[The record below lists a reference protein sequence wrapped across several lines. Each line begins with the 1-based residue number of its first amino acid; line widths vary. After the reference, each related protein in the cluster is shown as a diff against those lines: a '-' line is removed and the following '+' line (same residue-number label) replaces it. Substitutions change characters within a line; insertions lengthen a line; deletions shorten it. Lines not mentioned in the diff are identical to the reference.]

1 MGAGT
6 VRSSSTIL
14 AASHGSRPRLTA
26 TKRDASQPCWALAV
40 CPSHQN
46 GPIRPPSGHGDRR
59 LTSRARRSGRAGRL
73 TAGLRGPRKKFS
85 PSNSTPAYTL
95 VALNRRSEQVEIF
108 TFARNFQRPHRPGS
122 LVKNFMSPD
131 SAPGGVSHSPGPCLR
146 PGSEKSCSHRPG
158 GLLLLIDR
166 AVFSENGQKTVSAP
180 MKCMEIL
187 NF

>member
-46 GPIRPPSGHGDRR
+46 GPIRPSSGHGDRR

-108 TFARNFQRPHRPGS
+108 TLPDIFKDLIDREVWSKISCRRIRLPAVSAIPPDLACG
-122 LVKNFMSPD
+122 LAVKK
-131 SAPGGVSHSPGPCLR
+131 VV
-146 PGSEKSCSHRPG
+146 
-158 GLLLLIDR
+158 LIDR
-166 AVFSENGQKTVSAP
+166 AVFSCSSTGQSSLKMGKKQSQRP
-180 MKCMEIL
+180 
-187 NF
+187 

>member
-14 AASHGSRPRLTA
+14 AAPHRSRSRLMT
-26 TKRDASQPCWALAV
+26 TKLDASQPCWALAV
-40 CPSHQN
+40 FPSRQN
-46 GPIRPPSGHGDRR
+46 WPLRPPSGRGNP
-59 LTSRARRSGRAGRL
+59 SGARRSGLAGRL

-108 TFARNFQRPHRPGS
+108 TFARYFQRPHRPGS

>member
-26 TKRDASQPCWALAV
+26 TKRDASQQCWALAA
-40 CPSHQN
+40 CPSRQN
-46 GPIRPPSGHGDRR
+46 RPIRPQSGHGDPSG
-59 LTSRARRSGRAGRL
+59 TRRSGRAGRL
-73 TAGLRGPRKKFS
+73 TAGLRGLRKKFS
-85 PSNSTPAYTL
+85 PSNLTSPYTL

-108 TFARNFQRPHRPGS
+108 TFARYFQRPHRPGS